1 MVKENSLRV
10 AAATRRLFLGN
21 LREKPY
27 QEGRRAGVFPED
39 CGLDGSGCTWAPTL
53 FGKGDRSLHS
63 VPDSDVGAGCTSGR
77 DVRGRGGIACGGD
90 AAGPVDSIL
99 P

>member
-1 MVKENSLRV
+1 MPGYSRRITAWMAADVPGPQPSL
-10 AAATRRLFLGN
+10 G
-21 LREKPY
+21 
-27 QEGRRAGVFPED
+27 EG
-39 CGLDGSGCTWAPTL
+39 T
-53 FGKGDRSLHS
+53 
-63 VPDSDVGAGCTSGR
+63 VPSTDVGADCTSGR

>member
-1 MVKENSLRV
+1 M
-10 AAATRRLFLGN
+10 N

-39 CGLDGSGCTWAPTL
+39 YGLDGSGCAWAPAL
-53 FGKGDRSLHS
+53 FGREDRPLHS

-99 P
+99 PSVNVDQGAG